1 MPPLSPEGPSWMD
14 SNSVL
19 AAVDQVI
26 PASCFHIRSTTAR
39 VALKTPLAAVVRGTP
54 RFQNKD
60 RPINRYVGGCCAVTS
75 AERGAL
81 RREESTMSRS
91 DSYVGVE

>member
-1 MPPLSPEGPSWMD
+1 MD
-14 SNSVL
+14 SNSLL

-26 PASCFHIRSTTAR
+26 TAFCFHIRSTTSFAPV

-60 RPINRYVGGCCAVTS
+60 RPINSYVGGCCAVTS
-75 AERGAL
+75 PRKSL
-81 RREESTMSRS
+81 S
-91 DSYVGVE
+91 DSS